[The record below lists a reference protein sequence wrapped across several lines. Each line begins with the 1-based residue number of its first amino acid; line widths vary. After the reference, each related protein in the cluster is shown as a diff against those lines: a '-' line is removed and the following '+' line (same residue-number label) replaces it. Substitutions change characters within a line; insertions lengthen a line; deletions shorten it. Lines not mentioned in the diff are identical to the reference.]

1 MHVNEMRLWP
11 EGARSQDVNCEKS
24 SIKNTLTGIMIME
37 W

>member
-11 EGARSQDVNCEKS
+11 EGARNQDVNCEKL
-24 SIKNTLTGIMIME
+24 SIKNTWTGIMIME